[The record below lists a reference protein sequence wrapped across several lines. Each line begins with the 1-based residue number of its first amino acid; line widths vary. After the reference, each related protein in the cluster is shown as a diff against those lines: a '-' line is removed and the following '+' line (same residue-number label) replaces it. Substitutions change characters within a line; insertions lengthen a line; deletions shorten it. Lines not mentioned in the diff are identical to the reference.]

1 MHLKENLFQPPMKEL
16 NVAVIGA
23 GFMGKAHSA
32 AYAVM
37 PMFFWPPPTMPIRK
51 VIVDVTDAR
60 AEEARQR
67 FGFQESATDWR
78 ESVNRSDIDLVDIVT
93 PNDSHAEIAI
103 AAAKARKHIICEKPL
118 ARTGDEN
125 SAHARCGRASRGN
138 PHDRI

>member
-67 FGFQESATDWR
+67 LGFQESATDRR
-78 ESVNRSDIDLVDIVT
+78 ETVNRSDIDLVRHRNTQRQPRRDCYCGCESPET
-93 PNDSHAEIAI
+93 YHLRK
-103 AAAKARKHIICEKPL
+103 AAR
-118 ARTGDEN
+118 
-125 SAHARCGRASRGN
+125 
-138 PHDRI
+138 